1 MRWSS
6 SGRSRNLEDRRGERF
21 GGTMVRRGLPLGLG
35 GLLLLFLLSLL
46 TGQDLMSL
54 FGGLGGAGSVV
65 VQQPGLQEQAPANVP
80 VQASP
85 QEEKLVDF
93 VDWVQADAQ
102 ATWAR
107 LLPGQYREAK
117 LVVFRELLRSGC
129 GMAQSGMGPFYCPAD
144 EKVYIDLAF
153 YNELARRFGAPGDFA
168 QAYVLAHEIGHHVQK
183 VIGVEQ
189 QVRQMQQARP
199 NLANRLSVAMELQAD
214 CFAGI
219 WGHSTA
225 RRDILE
231 EGDIEEGLRAAGSIG
246 DDRIQSMTQG
256 YVQPESF
263 THGTSQQRMEWF
275 MRGLRSG
282 DPKQCDVFKSGT

>member
-1 MRWSS
+1 
-6 SGRSRNLEDRRGERF
+6 
-21 GGTMVRRGLPLGLG
+21 MVRRGLPLGLG

-46 TGQDLMSL
+46 TGQDFLSL
-54 FGGLGGAGSVV
+54 FGGIGGGGPVV
-65 VQQPGLQEQAPANVP
+65 VQQPGFQQQAPANVP
-80 VQASP
+80 VQSSP

-93 VDWVQADAQ
+93 VSWVLDDAQ
-102 ATWAR
+102 ATWQR
-107 LLPGQYREAK
+107 VLPGQYRETK
-117 LVVFRELLRSGC
+117 LALFRELVRSGC
-129 GMAQSGMGPFYCPAD
+129 GMAQAGTGPFYCPAD
-144 EKVYIDLAF
+144 EKVYIDLSF
-153 YNELARRFGAPGDFA
+153 YEELARRFGAPGDFA

-189 QVRQMQQARP
+189 QVRQMQRARP

-246 DDRIQSMTQG
+246 DDRIQKMTQG

-282 DPKQCDVFKSGT
+282 DPKQCDVFDSGT

>member
-1 MRWSS
+1 V
-6 SGRSRNLEDRRGERF
+6 EDRRGERP
-21 GGTMVRRGLPLGLG
+21 GGGMVRRGLPFGLG
-35 GLLLLFLLSLL
+35 GLVILFLLSLL

-54 FGGLGGAGSVV
+54 FGGAGGPGSVV
-65 VQQPGLQEQAPANVP
+65 VEQPGFQSQAPSSAP
-80 VQASP
+80 VQSSP
-85 QEEKLVDF
+85 QEEQLVKF
-93 VDWVQADAQ
+93 VGWVLDDAQ
-102 ATWAR
+102 ATWQR
-107 LLPGQYREAK
+107 VLPGQYRETK
-117 LVVFRELLRSGC
+117 LVLFRDLVRSGC
-129 GMAQSGMGPFYCPAD
+129 GMAQAGTGPFYCPAD
-144 EKVYIDLAF
+144 EKVYIDLSF
-153 YNELARRFGAPGDFA
+153 YDELQRRFGAPGDFA

-231 EGDIEEGLRAAGSIG
+231 EGDIEEGLRAAGAIG
-246 DDRIQSMTQG
+246 DDRIQKMTQG

-263 THGTSQQRMEWF
+263 THGTSEQRMEWF
-275 MRGLRSG
+275 MRGMRSG
-282 DPKQCDVFKSGT
+282 DPKQCDAFNSGS

>member
-1 MRWSS
+1 MRWTS
-6 SGRSRNLEDRRGERF
+6 SGRSRNLEDRRGERV
-21 GGTMVRRGLPLGLG
+21 GGGMVRRGLPMGLG

-54 FGGLGGAGSVV
+54 FGGIGGGGPVV
-65 VQQPGLQEQAPANVP
+65 VQQPGFQQQAPANVP
-80 VQASP
+80 AQSSP

-93 VDWVQADAQ
+93 VSWVLDDAQ
-102 ATWAR
+102 ATWQR
-107 LLPGQYREAK
+107 LLPGQYRETK
-117 LVVFRELLRSGC
+117 LALFRELVRSGC
-129 GMAQSGMGPFYCPAD
+129 GMAQAGTGPFYCPAD
-144 EKVYIDLAF
+144 EKVYIDLGF
-153 YNELARRFGAPGDFA
+153 YEELARRFGAPGDFA

-246 DDRIQSMTQG
+246 DDRIQKMTQG

-282 DPKQCDVFKSGT
+282 DPKQCDAFNSGT